1 MDYTY
6 QYEFAKMASE
16 NGVYHYSLVSSIG
29 ANKDSFFFY
38 PRIKGSLEESVKGLN
53 FKRIQI
59 FHPPSLIRQPELMR
73 LGEQISIN
81 LLKGINKFGILGSLK
96 PLLVKDLAMKMINV
110 ALLTHFEGVT
120 IYRSKDL
127 FS

>member
-1 MDYTY
+1 
-6 QYEFAKMASE
+6 
-16 NGVYHYSLVSSIG
+16 
-29 ANKDSFFFY
+29 
-38 PRIKGSLEESVKGLN
+38 
-53 FKRIQI
+53 
-59 FHPPSLIRQPELMR
+59 MR